1 MNLYKE
7 RRFRKL
13 QSVIE
18 IDTINHMIK
27 NYMVGKTFFIKNS
40 FPAILVKI
48 IKFDPK
54 KGITVESDLELTEQV
69 IIYKIFNKYMEAS
82 CTVENAAKPNRYLLS
97 VKAFNIAL
105 STREHERFAVTQEKV
120 TINNIRTARN
130 TINASLF
137 NIPTS
142 VKVHFSQYEQQLRHL
157 ADEVAVKVFDKS
169 DDKLELIRKSGK
181 ALWLEDTQEIMSYMP
196 EKTEAFIDYREHLAT
211 EIGTVMDE
219 YRRAKIKSEVFV
231 PIIYIGHDGNS
242 IPLGYIHLRSKSKLF
257 DIDFVLEIK
266 ALAFEMIDRIRESNT
281 VLINKRQE
289 IANISR
295 SGLQLKI
302 TDSELKKTLVHQ
314 KGISLDVIFKLQQ
327 PITVRTEIIYTADMP
342 TGDLVIG
349 VQITGS
355 SSRGGELERFAKS
368 IANLNSIS

>member
-1 MNLYKE
+1 MSLYKE

-13 QSVIE
+13 QPIIE
-18 IDTINHMIK
+18 TDTINHMIQ

-40 FPAILVKI
+40 FPAILVKVI
-48 IKFDPK
+48 QFDPK

-69 IIYKIFNKYMEAS
+69 IIYKVFNKYMEAS
-82 CTVENAAKPNRYLLS
+82 CTVENTVKPNRYLLS

-105 STREHERFAVTQEKV
+105 STREHERFAVTQKEV
-120 TINNIRTARN
+120 TINNIRSARN

-157 ADEVAVKVFDKS
+157 ADEVAVKVFDKT

-181 ALWLEDTQEIMSYMP
+181 ALWLEDTQEVMSYMP
-196 EKTEAFIDYREHLAT
+196 EMTEAFIDYREHLAT

-242 IPLGYIHLRSKSKLF
+242 ISLGYIHLRSKSKLF
-257 DIDFVLEIK
+257 DIDFVLELK

-289 IANISR
+289 VANISR
-295 SGLQLKI
+295 GGLQLKI
-302 TDSELKKTLVHQ
+302 TDGELKKALVHQ

-368 IANLNSIS
+368 IANLNSIT

>member
-13 QSVIE
+13 QPIIE
-18 IDTINHMIK
+18 TDTINHMIK
-27 NYMVGKTFFIKNS
+27 NYMVGKTFFIKNT

-69 IIYKIFNKYMEAS
+69 IIYKVFNKYMEAS
-82 CTVENAAKPNRYLLS
+82 CTVENVAEPNRYLLS

-157 ADEVAVKVFDKS
+157 ADEVAVKIFDKS

-181 ALWLEDTQEIMSYMP
+181 ALWLEDTQEVMSYMP
-196 EKTEAFIDYREHLAT
+196 EKTEAFIDYRKHLAT

-302 TDSELKKTLVHQ
+302 TDGELKKTLVHQ

-327 PITVRTEIIYTADMP
+327 PITVRTEIIYTANMP

>member
-1 MNLYKE
+1 MSLYKE

-13 QSVIE
+13 QPIIE
-18 IDTINHMIK
+18 TDTINHMIQ

-40 FPAILVKI
+40 FPAILVKV

-69 IIYKIFNKYMEAS
+69 IIYKVFNKYMEAS
-82 CTVENAAKPNRYLLS
+82 CTVENTAEPNRYLLS

-105 STREHERFAVTQEKV
+105 STREHERFAVTQEEV
-120 TINNIRTARN
+120 TINNIRSARN

-157 ADEVAVKVFDKS
+157 ADEVAVKVFDKT

-181 ALWLEDTQEIMSYMP
+181 ALWLEDTQEVMSYMP
-196 EKTEAFIDYREHLAT
+196 EMTEAFIDYREHLAT

-219 YRRAKIKSEVFV
+219 YRREKIKSEVFV

-242 IPLGYIHLRSKSKLF
+242 ISLGYIHLRSKSKLF
-257 DIDFVLEIK
+257 DIDFVLELK

-289 IANISR
+289 VANISR
-295 SGLQLKI
+295 GGLQLKI
-302 TDSELKKTLVHQ
+302 TDGELKKALVHQ
-314 KGISLDVIFKLQQ
+314 KGISLDIIFKLQQ

-368 IANLNSIS
+368 IANLNSII

>member
-7 RRFRKL
+7 RRYRKL
-13 QSVIE
+13 QPIIE
-18 IDTINHMIK
+18 TDTINHMIN

-40 FPAILVKI
+40 FPAIPVKI

-54 KGITVESDLELTEQV
+54 KGVTVESDSELTEQA
-69 IIYKIFNKYMEAS
+69 IIYKVFNKYMEAS
-82 CTVENAAKPNRYLLS
+82 CSVENTAEPNRYLLS
-97 VKAFNIAL
+97 AKAFNIAL

-120 TINNIRTARN
+120 AINNIRTARN

-181 ALWLEDTQEIMSYMP
+181 ALWLEDTQEVMSYVP
-196 EKTEAFIDYREHLAT
+196 ENTEAFIDYREHLAT

-219 YRRAKIKSEVFV
+219 YRRAKIKSEMFV

-242 IPLGYIHLRSKSKLF
+242 ISLGYIHLRSKSKLF

-281 VLINKRQE
+281 ILINKRQE
-289 IANISR
+289 IVNISR
-295 SGLQLKI
+295 GGLQLKI

-327 PITVRTEIIYTADMP
+327 PITMRTEIIYTADMP
-342 TGDLVIG
+342 TKDLIIG

>member
-1 MNLYKE
+1 MSSYKE

-13 QSVIE
+13 QPVIE
-18 IDTINHMIK
+18 TDTINHMIK

-40 FPAILVKI
+40 FPAILVKVI
-48 IKFDPK
+48 QFDPK

-69 IIYKIFNKYMEAS
+69 IIYKVFNKYMEAS
-82 CTVENAAKPNRYLLS
+82 CTVENTAEPNRYLLS

-105 STREHERFAVTQEKV
+105 STREYERFAVTQKEV
-120 TINNIRTARN
+120 TINNIRSARN

-142 VKVHFSQYEQQLRHL
+142 VKVHFSQYEQKLRHL
-157 ADEVAVKVFDKS
+157 ADEVAIKVFDKS

-181 ALWLEDTQEIMSYMP
+181 ALWLKDTQEVMSYMP
-196 EKTEAFIDYREHLAT
+196 EMTEAFIDYREHLAT

-242 IPLGYIHLRSKSKLF
+242 ISLGYIHLRSKSKLF
-257 DIDFVLEIK
+257 DIDFVLEVK

-289 IANISR
+289 VANISR
-295 SGLQLKI
+295 GGLQLKI
-302 TDSELKKTLVHQ
+302 TDGELKKTLVHQ

-368 IANLNSIS
+368 IANLNSIT

>member
-1 MNLYKE
+1 MSLYKE

-13 QSVIE
+13 QPI
-18 IDTINHMIK
+18 IGTDTINHMIK

-40 FPAILVKI
+40 FPAILVKV

-54 KGITVESDLELTEQV
+54 KGVTVESDLELTEQV
-69 IIYKIFNKYMEAS
+69 IIYKVFNKYMEAS
-82 CTVENAAKPNRYLLS
+82 CTVENAAEPNRYLLS

-105 STREHERFAVTQEKV
+105 STREHERFAVTQEEV
-120 TINNIRTARN
+120 TINNIRSARN

-157 ADEVAVKVFDKS
+157 ADEVAVKVFDKT

-181 ALWLEDTQEIMSYMP
+181 ALWLEDTQEVMSYMP
-196 EKTEAFIDYREHLAT
+196 EMTEAFIDYREHLAT

-242 IPLGYIHLRSKSKLF
+242 ISLGYIHLRSKSKLF

-289 IANISR
+289 VANISR
-295 SGLQLKI
+295 GGLQLKI
-302 TDSELKKTLVHQ
+302 TDGELKKALVHQ

-355 SSRGGELERFAKS
+355 SSRGGELERFAQA
-368 IANLNSIS
+368 IANLNSIT

>member
-1 MNLYKE
+1 MSLYKE

-13 QSVIE
+13 QPIIE
-18 IDTINHMIK
+18 TDTINHMIK

-40 FPAILVKI
+40 FPAILVKV

-69 IIYKIFNKYMEAS
+69 IIYKVFNKYMEAS
-82 CTVENAAKPNRYLLS
+82 CTVENTAEPNRYLLS

-105 STREHERFAVTQEKV
+105 STREHERFAVTKEEV
-120 TINNIRTARN
+120 TINNIRSARN

-157 ADEVAVKVFDKS
+157 ADEVAVKVFDKT

-181 ALWLEDTQEIMSYMP
+181 ALWLEDTQEVMSYMP
-196 EKTEAFIDYREHLAT
+196 EMTEAFIDYREHLAT

-242 IPLGYIHLRSKSKLF
+242 ISLGYIHLRSKSKLF

-289 IANISR
+289 VANISR
-295 SGLQLKI
+295 GGLQLKI
-302 TDSELKKTLVHQ
+302 TDGELKKALVHQ

-368 IANLNSIS
+368 IANLNSIT

>member
-13 QSVIE
+13 QSIIE
-18 IDTINHMIK
+18 TDTINHMIQ

-40 FPAILVKI
+40 FPAILVKV

-69 IIYKIFNKYMEAS
+69 IIYKVFNKYMEAS
-82 CTVENAAKPNRYLLS
+82 CTVENTVEPNRYLLS

-105 STREHERFAVTQEKV
+105 STREHERFAVTQEEV

-157 ADEVAVKVFDKS
+157 ADEVAVKVFDKT

-181 ALWLEDTQEIMSYMP
+181 ALWLEDTQEVMSYMP
-196 EKTEAFIDYREHLAT
+196 EMTEAFIDYREHLAT

-242 IPLGYIHLRSKSKLF
+242 ISLGYIHLRSKSKLF

-289 IANISR
+289 IVNISR
-295 SGLQLKI
+295 GGLQLKI

-327 PITVRTEIIYTADMP
+327 PITMRTEIIYTADMP

-368 IANLNSIS
+368 IANLNSIT